1 MSFVFTLL
9 RLLLQ
14 DGKVGLE
21 TIQSH
26 ICLNTGQKGIELGQA
41 ILDIFDRYDTSFVDN
56 EAFLDWT
63 TADWPET
70 WAAKNDPN
78 AQEPELNW
86 SMQNRFVSS
95 PNGAGVPPVDT
106 L

>member
-1 MSFVFTLL
+1 MPKFNAFDQPECREAVNIEYELAVTAFEEMRS
-9 RLLLQ
+9 R
-14 DGKVGLE
+14 KKN
-21 TIQSH
+21 
-26 ICLNTGQKGIELGQA
+26 LNEDLQA

-86 SMQNRFVSS
+86 SM
-95 PNGAGVPPVDT
+95 
-106 L
+106 